1 MFNCRQMD
9 EQLTNQNGKFSWR
22 IKSSVFFILLV
33 SFGCSNDM
41 DIIDTSILTE
51 LDNVLHSEI
60 KRLQMPGMAVAS
72 VNDEGIA
79 YVKGYGYAN
88 VESGLPF
95 NSQTQIQ
102 IASVS
107 KLIVSIAV
115 MQLVESGII
124 NLQTNVNQYLPFQ
137 VSSPSFPNEPITL
150 KMLLTHSSSI
160 NDTEFL
166 FKNFTVYSNQ
176 DFPETLNAFLE
187 NYLSAEGKYF
197 TIHNYSNRKPGEQWQ
212 YSNIGTSLAALIVQ
226 EVIGMDFNEYC
237 KAHIFIPL
245 AMNHTTWRYDE
256 TSMENLVIPYAGSS
270 RKTPKYPHKTYP
282 DYPSGHLISTADDLA
297 KFLFMLINGG
307 ETQDGESIINQ
318 TSLNLMMEVH
328 RTDLR
333 LPNPPQA
340 IYNFGPDLNGQ
351 GLLLFKGELG
361 DYKLWGHTGDDAGVS
376 TELYVD
382 VENQIGYLMLNNR
395 SWAHSPII
403 GKALLDYA
411 IKN

>member
-1 MFNCRQMD
+1 MIRK
-9 EQLTNQNGKFSWR
+9 GKYCMGF
-22 IKSSVFFILLV
+22 KSYSIAVMIALL
-33 SFGCSNDM
+33 GCSNDLER
-41 DIIDTSILTE
+41 IDTSISSE
-51 LDNVLHSEI
+51 LDNVILSEF
-60 KRLQMPGMAVAS
+60 KRMQLPGMAVAA
-72 VNDEGIA
+72 VNEEGLASI
-79 YVKGYGYAN
+79 KGYGYAN
-88 VESGLPF
+88 VESGIPF
-95 NSQTQIQ
+95 TSQTRIQ

-107 KLIVSIAV
+107 KLIVSIAIIQ
-115 MQLVESGII
+115 MVESGLVE
-124 NLQTNVNQYLPFQ
+124 LQSDVNQYLPFYLYN
-137 VSSPSFPNEPITL
+137 PSFPNEPITL

-160 NDTEFL
+160 IDAGFL
-166 FKNFTVYSNQ
+166 FKNFNVYSNQ
-176 DFPETLNAFLE
+176 DFPLPLNVFLE
-187 NYLSAEGKYF
+187 NYLSTKGKYF
-197 TIHNYSNRKPGEQWQ
+197 TIHNYSNHKPGEQWL

-245 AMNHTTWRYDE
+245 EMHHTTWRYDE
-256 TSMENLVIPYAGSS
+256 TSMENLAIPYAGSS

-307 ETQDGESIINQ
+307 ETQDGEFIINQ

-340 IYNFGPDLNGQ
+340 IYNFGPDLSDQ
-351 GLLLFKGELG
+351 GLLFFKGELG

-382 VENQIGYLMLNNR
+382 IENKIGYLMLNNR